1 MPTILATL
9 HQDHAN
15 MAKLLDALERQ
26 IGLFNRTE
34 QLDYDIVGG
43 IVDYCL
49 TYPDLYHHPME
60 DLVLEKLRRRAPEAA
75 AGIGRLDAE
84 HQQLAAL
91 TRRFAAAIH
100 NILQEAEMP
109 RDAIDGLAREFLET
123 YRTHMRRENEVF
135 FKAAADNLTEA
146 DWAEIAARMKPVDDT
161 LFGSP
166 SQARFARLRD
176 DLLAWDRSAIEA

>member
-26 IGLFNRTE
+26 IGLFDRAE

-49 TYPDLYHHPME
+49 TYPDLTHHPME

-75 AGIGRLDAE
+75 AGIGRLDVE
-84 HQQLAAL
+84 HQQLATL
-91 TRRFAAAIH
+91 TRRFAAAVH

-109 RDAIDGLAREFLET
+109 RDAINGLAREFIET
-123 YRTHMRRENEVF
+123 YRTHMRMENEVF
-135 FKAAADNLTEA
+135 FTAAAENLTEA
-146 DWAEIAARMKPVDDT
+146 DWAEIAERMRQTDDP
-161 LFGSP
+161 LFGPP
-166 SQARFARLRD
+166 SEARFARLRD
-176 DLLAWDRSAIEA
+176 DVLAWDRSAIES